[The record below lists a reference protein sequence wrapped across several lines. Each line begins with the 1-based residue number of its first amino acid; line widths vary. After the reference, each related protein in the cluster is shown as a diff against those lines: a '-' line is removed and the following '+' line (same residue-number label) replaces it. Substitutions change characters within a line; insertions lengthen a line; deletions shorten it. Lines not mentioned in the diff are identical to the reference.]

1 MLSLLIFLPLL
12 GAVAVML
19 LPRAQETNA
28 KVHRRDRG
36 RASTWRWPWRCTPAS
51 TSSTAPSSSRSAR
64 PGSTPADA
72 GFDVQYFVG
81 VDGLSATMMLL
92 TGLLFVVAA
101 LISWNVEL
109 RPREYFAWLLV
120 LETAVMGV
128 FAAQDLI
135 LFFLFWELELVP
147 MFLLISIW
155 GTGRKEYSAMKF
167 VLYTLSG
174 SALMLVGFL
183 VLGFSA
189 GTFDMEELAQ
199 MHITSAA
206 ISLNAVFFLILAAFA
221 IKLPVFP
228 LHTWLPDAHTD
239 APTAVSVIL
248 AGVLL
253 KMGGY
258 GLIRILVGILPDQFD
273 NFDVYLAR
281 PGGGQR
287 DLRRRHDVRQT
298 DLKRLIA
305 YSSVSHMGYVLL
317 GVAALGQ
324 VGLTGAALQMFTHG
338 TITALLFVMV
348 GLVYDRT
355 HTRQIADL
363 GGLAHY
369 MPIAATVFVIAG
381 LASLGLPTMSGFVA
395 ELLVFLGSF
404 DALRSAD
411 DRRGLRHPALGRLHP
426 LDGAAGVLRAA
437 ASAGPL
443 PDTTLVGAAQHGGAG
458 RRDHRR
464 RHLPGD
470 DRRRASR
477 TAFAGRWVRESDAG
491 RPRPHR
497 PRPGDGQ
504 RCGAHPDLG
513 LPAAR
518 QALPGRPRQGAHGVR
533 AAGAA
538 ARGRSGRSRCSRATR
553 AASRSRTRSSW
564 TTSASSSPSSSPAS
578 RRPSSSPRRTTRGA
592 SAAIRPSSTRCCCSP
607 RRR

>member
-1 MLSLLIFLPLL
+1 VLSLLIFIPIL
-12 GAVAVML
+12 GAAAVML
-19 LPRAQETNA
+19 LPRAQERNA
-28 KVHRRDRG
+28 RVVAAGFTLVNLALAVAMFAGFEQMDSALQYAERR
-36 RASTWRWPWRCTPAS
+36 TWIGGAEV
-51 TSSTAPSSSRSAR
+51 
-64 PGSTPADA
+64 

-81 VDGLSATMMLL
+81 VDGLSATLILL
-92 TGLLFVVAA
+92 TGFLFVVAA
-101 LISWNVEL
+101 LVSWGIEL
-109 RPREYFAWLLV
+109 RPREYYAWLLV

-147 MFLLISIW
+147 MFFLISIW
-155 GTGRKEYSAMKF
+155 GTGRKDYSAMKF
-167 VLYTLSG
+167 VLYTFAG

-189 GTFDMEELAQ
+189 GTFDMEELAA
-199 MHITSAA
+199 MEITDPA

-258 GLIRILVGILPDQFD
+258 GLIRILVGILPEQFD
-273 NFDVYLAR
+273 KYDVYLAVLAAFSVIY
-281 PGGGQR
+281 GA
-287 DLRRRHDVRQT
+287 VITMRQT

-324 VGLTGAALQMFTHG
+324 VGMTGASLQMFTHG

-355 HTRQIADL
+355 HTRQIADMT
-363 GGLAHY
+363 GLAHY

-404 DALRSAD
+404 DAFEAPTIIAVFGIL
-411 DRRGLRHPALGRLHP
+411 L
-426 LDGAAGVLRAA
+426 
-437 ASAGPL
+437 SAGYILWTVQRVFFGPSDARWAHL
-443 PDTTLVGAAQHGGAG
+443 PDTTNWWERVSMASLVGVIIGVGIY
-458 RRDHRR
+458 
-464 RHLPGD
+464 
-470 DRRRASR
+470 
-477 TAFAGRWVRESDAG
+477 
-491 RPRPHR
+491 
-497 PRPGDGQ
+497 
-504 RCGAHPDLG
+504 
-513 LPAAR
+513 PATIVDV
-518 QALPGRPRQGAHGVR
+518 LENGVR
-533 AAGAA
+533 
-538 ARGRSGRSRCSRATR
+538 
-553 AASRSRTRSSW
+553 RTL
-564 TTSASSSPSSSPAS
+564 
-578 RRPSSSPRRTTRGA
+578 G
-592 SAAIRPSSTRCCCSP
+592 
-607 RRR
+607 

>member
-1 MLSLLIFLPLL
+1 LLSLLIFIPIL

-19 LPRAQETNA
+19 LPRAQAGNA
-28 KVHRRDRG
+28 KIVATLVTAVNLALAVAMYVDFEQLESALQFTERR
-36 RASTWRWPWRCTPAS
+36 TWIDA
-51 TSSTAPSSSRSAR
+51 
-64 PGSTPADA
+64 ADV

-81 VDGLSATMMLL
+81 VDGLSATLMLL
-92 TGLLFVVAA
+92 TGFLFVVAA
-101 LISWNVEL
+101 LVSWNIEH
-109 RPREYFAWLLV
+109 RSREYFAWLLV

-135 LFFLFWELELVP
+135 LFFLFWELELIP

-155 GTGRKEYSAMKF
+155 GTGRKDYSAMKF
-167 VLYTLSG
+167 VLYTFAG

-189 GTFDMEELAQ
+189 GTFDMEELAR
-199 MHITSAA
+199 MEITDAA

-221 IKLPVFP
+221 VKLPVFP

-258 GLIRILVGILPDQFD
+258 GLIRILVGILPDQFEEY
-273 NFDVYLAR
+273 DVYLAVLAAFSVIY
-281 PGGGQR
+281 GA
-287 DLRRRHDVRQT
+287 VITMRQT

-324 VGLTGAALQMFTHG
+324 VGMTGASLQMFTHG

-355 HTRQIADL
+355 HTRQIADMS
-363 GGLAHY
+363 GLAHY

-404 DALRSAD
+404 DAFEAPTIVAVIGIL
-411 DRRGLRHPALGRLHP
+411 L
-426 LDGAAGVLRAA
+426 
-437 ASAGPL
+437 SAGYILWTVQRVFFGPADERWAHL
-443 PDTTLVGAAQHGGAG
+443 PDTTNWWERISMASLVGVIIGVGIYPATIVDVLENGV
-458 RRDHRR
+458 
-464 RHLPGD
+464 L
-470 DRRRASR
+470 R
-477 TAFAGRWVRESDAG
+477 T
-491 RPRPHR
+491 
-497 PRPGDGQ
+497 
-504 RCGAHPDLG
+504 LG
-513 LPAAR
+513 
-518 QALPGRPRQGAHGVR
+518 
-533 AAGAA
+533 
-538 ARGRSGRSRCSRATR
+538 
-553 AASRSRTRSSW
+553 
-564 TTSASSSPSSSPAS
+564 
-578 RRPSSSPRRTTRGA
+578 
-592 SAAIRPSSTRCCCSP
+592 
-607 RRR
+607 

>member
-1 MLSLLIFLPLL
+1 MLLSLLIFLPIL
-12 GAVAVML
+12 GAIGVML
-19 LPRAQETNA
+19 LPRAQESNA
-28 KVHRRDRG
+28 KVIAAVVATVNLALAVAMYAGFEQLDAALQFTERR
-36 RASTWRWPWRCTPAS
+36 TWIDA
-51 TSSTAPSSSRSAR
+51 
-64 PGSTPADA
+64 ADV

-81 VDGLSATMMLL
+81 VDGLSATLMLL
-92 TGLLFVVAA
+92 TGFLFVVAT
-101 LISWNVEL
+101 LVSWNVTL

-128 FAAQDLI
+128 FGAQDLI
-135 LFFLFWELELVP
+135 LFFLFWELELIP

-189 GTFDMEELAQ
+189 GTFDMEELAA
-199 MHITSAA
+199 MDITEAA

-258 GLIRILVGILPDQFD
+258 GLIRILVGILPDQFET
-273 NFDVYLAR
+273 FDVYLAVLAAFSVIY
-281 PGGGQR
+281 GA
-287 DLRRRHDVRQT
+287 VITMRQT

-317 GVAALGQ
+317 GVAALGE
-324 VGLTGAALQMFTHG
+324 VGMTGAALQMFTHG

-348 GLVYDRT
+348 GLMYDRT
-355 HTRQIADL
+355 HTRQIADM

-404 DALRSAD
+404 DAFEAPTIVAVIGIL
-411 DRRGLRHPALGRLHP
+411 L
-426 LDGAAGVLRAA
+426 
-437 ASAGPL
+437 SAGYILWTVQRVLFGPAQERWAEL
-443 PDTTLVGAAQHGGAG
+443 TDTTNWWERVCMASLVGVIIGVGVYPSTIV
-458 RRDHRR
+458 DV
-464 RHLPGD
+464 L
-470 DRRRASR
+470 
-477 TAFAGRWVRESDAG
+477 EN
-491 RPRPHR
+491 
-497 PRPGDGQ
+497 
-504 RCGAHPDLG
+504 
-513 LPAAR
+513 
-518 QALPGRPRQGAHGVR
+518 GVR
-533 AAGAA
+533 
-538 ARGRSGRSRCSRATR
+538 
-553 AASRSRTRSSW
+553 RTL
-564 TTSASSSPSSSPAS
+564 
-578 RRPSSSPRRTTRGA
+578 G
-592 SAAIRPSSTRCCCSP
+592 
-607 RRR
+607 

>member
-1 MLSLLIFLPLL
+1 M
-12 GAVAVML
+12 
-19 LPRAQETNA
+19 
-28 KVHRRDRG
+28 
-36 RASTWRWPWRCTPAS
+36 
-51 TSSTAPSSSRSAR
+51 
-64 PGSTPADA
+64 
-72 GFDVQYFVG
+72 
-81 VDGLSATMMLL
+81 
-92 TGLLFVVAA
+92 
-101 LISWNVEL
+101 
-109 RPREYFAWLLV
+109 V

-128 FAAQDLI
+128 FGAQDLI

-199 MHITSAA
+199 MDITNAA

-273 NFDVYLAR
+273 KFDVYLAVLAAFSVIY
-281 PGGGQR
+281 GA
-287 DLRRRHDVRQT
+287 VITMRQT

-317 GVAALGQ
+317 GVAALGE
-324 VGLTGAALQMFTHG
+324 VGMTGASLQMFTHG

-348 GLVYDRT
+348 GLMYDRT

-404 DALRSAD
+404 DAFEAPTIIAVVGIL
-411 DRRGLRHPALGRLHP
+411 L
-426 LDGAAGVLRAA
+426 
-437 ASAGPL
+437 SAGYILWTVQRVLFGPAQERWAEL
-443 PDTTLVGAAQHGGAG
+443 TDTTNWWERVSMASLVGVIIGVGVYPSTIV
-458 RRDHRR
+458 DV
-464 RHLPGD
+464 L
-470 DRRRASR
+470 
-477 TAFAGRWVRESDAG
+477 EN
-491 RPRPHR
+491 
-497 PRPGDGQ
+497 
-504 RCGAHPDLG
+504 
-513 LPAAR
+513 
-518 QALPGRPRQGAHGVR
+518 GVR
-533 AAGAA
+533 
-538 ARGRSGRSRCSRATR
+538 
-553 AASRSRTRSSW
+553 RTL
-564 TTSASSSPSSSPAS
+564 
-578 RRPSSSPRRTTRGA
+578 G
-592 SAAIRPSSTRCCCSP
+592 
-607 RRR
+607 